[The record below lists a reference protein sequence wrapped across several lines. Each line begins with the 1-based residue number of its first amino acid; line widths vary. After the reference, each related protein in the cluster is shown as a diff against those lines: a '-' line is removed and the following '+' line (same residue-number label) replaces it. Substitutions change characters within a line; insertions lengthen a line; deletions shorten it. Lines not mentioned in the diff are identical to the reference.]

1 MHMPN
6 PKPQDPPLRAADKIR
21 RTARDLFY
29 REGIRAVGVDEI
41 VNRAGV
47 TKPSLYRSFAS
58 KDELVAACLRETDQE
73 FWDRFEMSVAALPG
87 DPRGQLLHFFSGL
100 AQRSTRQDYR
110 GCALTN
116 AAVEYPEAGHPA
128 RLVVED
134 HKGALR
140 TRLRAM
146 AAEMG
151 ASDADGLGDA
161 LTLLI
166 EGVYLT
172 SQIFGAGGPSGQ
184 AGRAAEALIEAY
196 TR

>member
-1 MHMPN
+1 MPTQ
-6 PKPQDPPLRAADKIR
+6 KTQTAPLRAADKIQ
-21 RTARDLFY
+21 RTARELFY
-29 REGIRAVGVDEI
+29 RQGIRAVGVDEI
-41 VNRAGV
+41 VTRAGV

-58 KDELVAACLRETDQE
+58 KDELVATCLRETDRE
-73 FWDRFEMSVAALPG
+73 FWARFEASVAAKPG
-87 DPRGQLLHFFSGL
+87 DPRAQLLHFFTGL
-100 AQRSTRQDYR
+100 AERSTKQDYR

-116 AAVEYPEAGHPA
+116 AAVEYPEKGHPA
-128 RLVVED
+128 RIVVED
-134 HKGALR
+134 HKGGLR

-151 ASDADGLGDA
+151 AKDADGLGDA

-196 TR
+196 VG